1 MRAILA
7 HSLDGPDGLACVELP
22 DPDPGSTP
30 GPNEVIVRV
39 AGCALNFMDTL
50 ITRGRYQIKPEL
62 PFSPGAEIGGTIER
76 IGEAVTGYEV
86 GDRVM
91 AYVGYGGARS
101 LVSVSADRL
110 VHVPEPIDLTLAS
123 SLTVTY
129 GTALYALRTRV
140 GLGRAGKKA
149 PVVAVLGASCG
160 AGMAAVEVAAALGA
174 DVIAAA
180 STVERAET
188 ATPHG
193 ANHFIGYRD
202 ADLKQA
208 LRDATD
214 GRGPDIIYDCVGD
227 QYAEPAL
234 RAIAAGGTYVVIG
247 FAGGE
252 IPKLPANIILLKDC
266 DVIGIHWGA
275 AIEADVTPHR
285 DNMQFLL
292 DGIVAGR
299 IRPRPPVV
307 RPLAETPDAIRDIAA
322 RKVIGKIV
330 VTP

>member
-1 MRAILA
+1 MKAILA
-7 HSLDGPDGLACVELP
+7 QSLDGPDGLACVELP
-22 DPDPGSTP
+22 EPDC
-30 GPNEVIVRV
+30 GPNEVLVRV

-62 PFSPGAEIGGTIER
+62 PFSPGAEIAGTIER
-76 IGEAVTGYEV
+76 LGEDVSGHQI

-110 VHVPEPIDLTLAS
+110 VHVPESIDLTLAS

-140 GLGRAGKKA
+140 GLGSPRTKA
-149 PVVAVLGASCG
+149 PVVAVLGASGG

-188 ATPHG
+188 TKPHG
-193 ANHFIGYRD
+193 ATHFIGYSD
-202 ADLKQA
+202 GDLKQA

-234 RAIAAGGTYVVIG
+234 RAIAPGGTYVVIG

-285 DNMQFLL
+285 DNMKFLL
-292 DGIVAGR
+292 DGIVDGR
-299 IRPRPPVV
+299 IRPRPPVL
-307 RPLAETPDAIRDIAA
+307 RPLLETPDAIRDIAA